1 MKTASIKK
9 DEIKRDWYL
18 VDAKGHTLGRL
29 STRIAHIIRGKN
41 KVNYTPH
48 LNMSDFIVV
57 VNADKIKL
65 TGNKV
70 NNKEYWKHSGFPGSG
85 TLIAFKDLN
94 NESPEIVI
102 KKSVEGML
110 PHNKLGRE
118 LIKHLKV
125 YSGDVHPHESQ
136 KPKLLEL

>member
-1 MKTASIKK
+1 MVCFH
-9 DEIKRDWYL
+9 L
-18 VDAKGHTLGRL
+18 
-29 STRIAHIIRGKN
+29 KN
-41 KVNYTPH
+41 VQ
-48 LNMSDFIVV
+48 LI
-57 VNADKIKL
+57 L
-65 TGNKV
+65 QKV